1 MGKVRRVQSG
11 GKKKKRRK
19 KKTSAMRM
27 NEERAEKIETGQKR
41 QTENCF
47 CHPQHG
53 CR

>member
-1 MGKVRRVQSG
+1 MEGW
-11 GKKKKRRK
+11 KKKK

-27 NEERAEKIETGQKR
+27 KEERAEKIETGQKR

-53 CR
+53 CRSDAMLLSEE